1 MKFKNITKLLVIT
14 IFIEIFLTSIFYMR
28 SNKEYCSLNKNYILD
43 KIFNTKVPAELSKF
57 NNLGCL
63 SSFNS
68 HKFYKPDALVGYIPR
83 ENNLFT
89 DNIHGQVPIHIVGPQ
104 NFFLSDLR
112 DNIIKLKNDKT
123 FRIILL
129 GGSNVAGIGTSGYK
143 YNLAS
148 QIKKELKKTIKKEN
162 FEILNAGVP
171 GYYSEQ
177 IFLQLIYKLK
187 TYNPDLLI
195 LHHGWNDSQY
205 FESLSKLNSNN
216 ELFIN
221 REHVK
226 MNYIVENSYSFFG
239 SLKLFIHG
247 TFRSLNNGL
256 NKFATHYYIR
266 RSINKISEQVN
277 SNLNKNENLN
287 TTNINDLNEYFE
299 KRYKN
304 ALRNIIALSK
314 EINTKIIISTEPI
327 MGVDNK
333 LYSKQEEKIF
343 QSLTKK
349 QIEDRKFFYNKMKI
363 YFKSEK
369 EKHDNVCF
377 HDLSNNIFRNIA
389 QTTYVD
395 SGHLNDLG
403 TQLVSKKLINLY
415 LSCF

>member
-1 MKFKNITKLLVIT
+1 
-14 IFIEIFLTSIFYMR
+14 MR
-28 SNKEYCSLNKNYILD
+28 SNKEYCSLNKNYLLD
-43 KIFNTKVPAELSKF
+43 KIFNTKIPTELSEF

-68 HKFYKPDALVGYIPR
+68 HIFYKPDALVGYIPR
-83 ENNLFT
+83 ENNLFI
-89 DNIHGQVPIHIVGPQ
+89 DNIYGQVPIHIVGPQ
-104 NFFLSDLR
+104 NFFLSDFQ
-112 DNIIKLKNDKT
+112 DNIINKKKNDKT

-129 GGSNVAGIGTSGYK
+129 GGSNVAGIGTSGYQ

-148 QIKKELKKTIKKEN
+148 QIKTELKKKEKIEN

-187 TYNPDLLI
+187 NYNPDLLI
-195 LHHGWNDSQY
+195 LHHGFTDSQY
-205 FESLSKLNSNN
+205 FESLSKFNKNN
-216 ELFIN
+216 ELFVN
-221 REHVK
+221 REHTK
-226 MNYIVENSYSFFG
+226 INYIVENSYSFFG
-239 SLKLFIHG
+239 SLQLFIHG
-247 TFRSLNNGL
+247 TFRSLNSGL

-266 RSINKISEQVN
+266 RSINKIIEQFK
-277 SNLNKNENLN
+277 SNNNKIGNLN

-314 EINTKIIISTEPI
+314 EINTKIIITTEPI
-327 MGVDNK
+327 MGIDNK
-333 LYSKQEEKIF
+333 IYSKQEEKIF
-343 QSLTKK
+343 KTLTKK
-349 QIEDRKFFYNKMKI
+349 QINDRSLFYNKIKI

-389 QTTYVD
+389 QTTYED

-403 TQLVSKKLINLY
+403 TQLVSKKIINLY